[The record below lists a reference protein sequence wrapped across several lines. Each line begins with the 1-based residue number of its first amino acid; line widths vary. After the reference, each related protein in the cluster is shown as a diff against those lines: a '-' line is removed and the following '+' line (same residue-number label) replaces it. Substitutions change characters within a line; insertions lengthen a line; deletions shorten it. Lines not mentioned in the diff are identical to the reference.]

1 MGGGEVV
8 RYFNWNAGANVW
20 KVVLVSLVI
29 PHLAISEDN
38 PEWRLKEKNEAT
50 QFAIKEDKIAFLGDF
65 GKDSLLVGFFNTFTS
80 TTLLNYYK
88 LLTPFASPHATT
100 ECTKSFSNAN
110 FRQEVLSIK
119 VSALILHGNADK
131 IVPIEISSERTT
143 ALIVDNKFI
152 IYDDA
157 PHDLFHT
164 DKNKLNDDLL
174 EFLTRNLKIKMVGI
188 CKMTTF

>member
-8 RYFNWNAGANVW
+8 RYFNRNAGANVW

-50 QFAIKEDKIAFLGDF
+50 QFAIKEGKIAFLGDF

-80 TTLLNYYK
+80 TTLLNHYK

-110 FRQEVLSIK
+110 FQQEVLSIK
-119 VSALILHGNADK
+119 VPTLIIHGNADK
-131 IVPIEISSERTT
+131 IVPIEISSERTA

-164 DKNKLNDDLL
+164 SKDKLNADLL
-174 EFLTRNLKIKMVGI
+174 EFLNS
-188 CKMTTF
+188 